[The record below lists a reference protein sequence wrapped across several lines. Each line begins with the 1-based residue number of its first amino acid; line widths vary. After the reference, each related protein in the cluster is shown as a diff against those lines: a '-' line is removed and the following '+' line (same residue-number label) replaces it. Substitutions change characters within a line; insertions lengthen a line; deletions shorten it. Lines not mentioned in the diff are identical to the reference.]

1 MICFR
6 ESRRFHPSV
15 ASRLSPVSLP
25 LFITGE
31 LFAVFLWEQ
40 DRHGSI
46 LHQGKFRINS
56 NINDEHAYTT
66 YIFYAVIMFAA
77 VVHL

>member
-1 MICFR
+1 
-6 ESRRFHPSV
+6 
-15 ASRLSPVSLP
+15 
-25 LFITGE
+25 
-31 LFAVFLWEQ
+31 VFLWEQ

-66 YIFYAVIMFAA
+66 YIRFYAVIMFAA